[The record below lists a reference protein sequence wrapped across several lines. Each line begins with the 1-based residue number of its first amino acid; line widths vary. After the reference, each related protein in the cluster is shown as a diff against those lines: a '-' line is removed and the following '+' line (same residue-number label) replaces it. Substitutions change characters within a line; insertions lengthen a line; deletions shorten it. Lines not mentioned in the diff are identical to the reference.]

1 MLAPHL
7 IQLIEKHWE
16 EISNRLIAAIRHH
29 PDMEHLSQRPEVDIR
44 EWCQS
49 ILEDLSYLI
58 SAPRR
63 EEVKRRFE
71 VLGRTRFEENI
82 PLHEAVLRVHLLKD
96 KIIEFVHEQG
106 FPMSS
111 MELYA
116 EEELEHRIGQFF
128 DALVYRLVRGYED
141 AMRRAKLL
149 ASL

>member
-7 IQLIEKHWE
+7 IQLIERHWE
-16 EISNRLIAAIRHH
+16 EISNRLIAAIRQH
-29 PDMEHLSQRPEVDIR
+29 PDMEQLSQRPEVDIK

-49 ILEDLSYLI
+49 ILEDLGYLI
-58 SAPRR
+58 SAPKR

-82 PLHEAVLRVHLLKD
+82 PLHEAVLRFHLLKD
-96 KIIEFVHEQG
+96 KIVEFVHEQG
-106 FPMSS
+106 FPMTSL
-111 MELYA
+111 ELYA

-141 AMRRAKLL
+141 AMKRAKLL
-149 ASL
+149 AS

>member
-7 IQLIEKHWE
+7 IQLIERHWE
-16 EISNRLIAAIRHH
+16 EISNRLIAAIRQH
-29 PDMEHLSQRPEVDIR
+29 PDMEQLSQRPEVDIK

-49 ILEDLSYLI
+49 LLEDLGYLI
-58 SAPRR
+58 SAPKR

-82 PLHEAVLRVHLLKD
+82 PLHEAVLRFHLLKD
-96 KIIEFVHEQG
+96 KIVEFVHEQG
-106 FPMSS
+106 FPMTSL
-111 MELYA
+111 ELYA

-141 AMRRAKLL
+141 AMKRAKLL
-149 ASL
+149 AS

>member
-7 IQLIEKHWE
+7 IQLIERHWE
-16 EISNRLIAAIRHH
+16 EISSRLIAAIRQH
-29 PDMEHLSQRPEVDIR
+29 PDMEQLSQRPDVDIR

-49 ILEDLSYLI
+49 ILEDLGYLI
-58 SAPRR
+58 SAPKR

-71 VLGRTRFEENI
+71 VLGRTRFEEKI

-96 KIIEFVHEQG
+96 EIVEFIHEQG
-106 FPMSS
+106 FPMTSL
-111 MELYA
+111 ELYA

-149 ASL
+149 AS